1 MARYRPD
8 AGGRLNGGSH
18 ASQVSSLTAP
28 RIAPDRRLLRRTH
41 GTGHHPREDRECHV
55 RAAPQAIAQ
64 GATIADWPDSTGR
77 MATLRAGTNG
87 WTCLPSQPKTE
98 YVTNNAICA
107 DPNFTEMLKA
117 MFGGR
122 PPALKG
128 VGYAY
133 MLSNETWESNTDV
146 HSLAP
151 AADNQWHHVGS
162 HVMVVYPDKAA
173 LAGLPVMPVPTVRT
187 SCGRARRT
195 RMSCGR

>member
-1 MARYRPD
+1 MPRKSLPS
-8 AGGRLNGGSH
+8 LLL
-18 ASQVSSLTAP
+18 ASLLTAVCCAALTAQGTTP
-28 RIAPDRRLLRRTH
+28 AKIASAMS
-41 GTGHHPREDRECHV
+41 
-55 RAAPQAIAQ
+55 AAPPAIAQ

-173 LAGLPVMPVPTVRT
+173 LAGLPVMPVPSGPYVMWASTPYAHVMWPLR
-187 SCGRARRT
+187 
-195 RMSCGR
+195 